1 MLPLDSGVQHVQG
14 SASICRSGSG
24 LRPGY
29 RKRRSR
35 CGSNGSRR
43 SHSSSGTIHGDVP
56 TRAERDDYHVHAV
69 DGWLAQDLTD
79 HSGQPAP
86 APLPDRKPLDE
97 HAAASV
103 RAYAADQRAKTDLLV
118 SVLED
123 IAAHGYP
130 APETGVLW
138 EDARDAHLERL
149 AGEQPRVA

>member
-1 MLPLDSGVQHVQG
+1 M
-14 SASICRSGSG
+14 
-24 LRPGY
+24 
-29 RKRRSR
+29 
-35 CGSNGSRR
+35 
-43 SHSSSGTIHGDVP
+43 
-56 TRAERDDYHVHAV
+56 
-69 DGWLAQDLTD
+69 
-79 HSGQPAP
+79 
-86 APLPDRKPLDE
+86 PDRKPLDE